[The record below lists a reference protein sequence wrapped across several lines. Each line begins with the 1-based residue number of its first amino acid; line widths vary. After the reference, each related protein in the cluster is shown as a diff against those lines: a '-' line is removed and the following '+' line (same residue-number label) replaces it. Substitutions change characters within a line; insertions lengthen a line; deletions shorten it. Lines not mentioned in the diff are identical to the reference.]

1 MANAKSNPI
10 LKWVALGVV
19 AVGAIVFLK
28 SGGDDNDRPQ
38 QYDMA
43 RDRQLQQELAA
54 LNIDGDSPKETIR
67 TLVAHV
73 KSQEEKSNEIMEM
86 NKKLVRENQ
95 ATDDKIDDQLKQRTA
110 KLKSD
115 IERDNQNLLSG
126 LTGRLNT
133 LTGMVNTNIA
143 STTNLENTLGNQGD
157 IPVGLGFD
165 GISAGFDNTDNDG
178 WILPMDLPKPNESGV
193 IDLNR
198 PGSHGTDSL
207 FNDLTNTAN
216 QAVTELEKIAWYT
229 VPENST
235 LMGSTAMTGM
245 IGRIPIN
252 GRVIDPYPFKII
264 VSSYNLA
271 TNGHHIPGLNGMIF
285 SGVATGDLML
295 KCVSAKLYSVT
306 YTQLT

>member
-10 LKWVALGVV
+10 LKWVALSVV
-19 AVGAIVFLK
+19 AVGAVVFLK
-28 SGGDDNDRPQ
+28 SGSDDNDTPQ

-43 RDRQLQQELAA
+43 KDRQLQQELAA

-143 STTNLENTLGNQGD
+143 STTNLENTLGN
-157 IPVGLGFD
+157 
-165 GISAGFDNTDNDG
+165 
-178 WILPMDLPKPNESGV
+178 
-193 IDLNR
+193 
-198 PGSHGTDSL
+198 
-207 FNDLTNTAN
+207 
-216 QAVTELEKIAWYT
+216 
-229 VPENST
+229 
-235 LMGSTAMTGM
+235 
-245 IGRIPIN
+245 
-252 GRVIDPYPFKII
+252 
-264 VSSYNLA
+264 
-271 TNGHHIPGLNGMIF
+271 
-285 SGVATGDLML
+285 
-295 KCVSAKLYSVT
+295 
-306 YTQLT
+306 